1 MEQYATNPSLT
12 ASVVQTALEREDIG
26 PGRTVLDLGCG
37 TGQLTLGWYVRFFFY
52 FKKNLLILQDSFLS
66 YPFGSVFF
74 LPLASMVLFSALV
87 DSDFVWGIDYDPTA
101 MQVATENIRAL
112 EMEDRVSVVLAHVGP
127 PPTTSAVTPL
137 LRRKNEKQKGK
148 NINNYNRN
156 HGKSGRPPPPPSP
169 TANLVAENSDQNDCN
184 DGNNIFPF
192 VDQCVDT
199 VMTNPPFGTKPDKA
213 GMDAEFLK
221 LACRLATR
229 AVYSFHKTS
238 TRSYIVSL
246 AKSLPKVE
254 NVTVVAEMK
263 FDIPQTYK
271 FHKKASVDVLVD
283 LIRVQLKNESSHL
296 KSDH

>member
-1 MEQYATNPSLT
+1 
-12 ASVVQTALEREDIG
+12 
-26 PGRTVLDLGCG
+26 
-37 TGQLTLGWYVRFFFY
+37 
-52 FKKNLLILQDSFLS
+52 
-66 YPFGSVFF
+66 
-74 LPLASMVLFSALV
+74 
-87 DSDFVWGIDYDPTA
+87 
-101 MQVATENIRAL
+101 
-112 EMEDRVSVVLAHVGP
+112 
-127 PPTTSAVTPL
+127 
-137 LRRKNEKQKGK
+137 
-148 NINNYNRN
+148 
-156 HGKSGRPPPPPSP
+156 
-169 TANLVAENSDQNDCN
+169 
-184 DGNNIFPF
+184 
-192 VDQCVDT
+192 
-199 VMTNPPFGTKPDKA
+199 MTNPPFGTKPDKA